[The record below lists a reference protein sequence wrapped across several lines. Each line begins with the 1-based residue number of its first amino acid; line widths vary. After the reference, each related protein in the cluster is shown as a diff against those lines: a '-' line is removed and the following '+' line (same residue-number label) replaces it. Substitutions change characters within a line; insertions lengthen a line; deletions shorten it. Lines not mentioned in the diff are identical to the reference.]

1 MPTASVRFLA
11 DPNQVLWLALAARNG
26 AARPSQMAGIEDAT
40 LALDFDLACTVR
52 LNQFDG
58 DQDKLRAK
66 LVAAYCIKAFNGVSL
81 DDDEGSHNNPY
92 ADDDTEVW

>member
-1 MPTASVRFLA
+1 
-11 DPNQVLWLALAARNG
+11 VLWLALAARNG
-26 AARPSQMAGIEDAT
+26 ASRPSQLAGIEDET

-66 LVAAYCIKAFNGVSL
+66 LVAEYCIRAFNGDSL
-81 DDDEGSHNNPY
+81 DNDQEGTLNNNQY
-92 ADDDTEVW
+92 ADSDTEVW